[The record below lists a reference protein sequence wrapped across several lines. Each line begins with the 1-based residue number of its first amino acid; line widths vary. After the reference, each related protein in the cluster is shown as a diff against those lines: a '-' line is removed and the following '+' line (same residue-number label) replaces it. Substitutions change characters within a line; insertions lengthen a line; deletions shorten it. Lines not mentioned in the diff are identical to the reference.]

1 MNAHADFAAGLLQPA
16 RPAPAGIAARDAR
29 AREHRYAVHRNN
41 TTSALLAAFAAAYPV
56 LRALLGA
63 DCFAHA
69 ARECARA
76 HPPRTPVLAEYVQV
90 FPEFIATTPLMAEL
104 PYLADVARLE
114 AACLRVHDAADVDPL
129 PASAWIELQ
138 ADPARLGH
146 ACVHLHPACAWLSCT
161 HAAADL
167 WLAHMRVAR
176 PELAELDAIDPDAAQ
191 DVLVWR
197 DPAGRV
203 QVAALPTGCALALDA
218 MQQGQPLLQAVA
230 ALSPQACTVLL
241 AHLTGDGLAF
251 AVRLDPDYLA
261 EAP

>member
-1 MNAHADFAAGLLQPA
+1 M
-16 RPAPAGIAARDAR
+16 
-29 AREHRYAVHRNN
+29 
-41 TTSALLAAFAAAYPV
+41 
-56 LRALLGA
+56 
-63 DCFAHA
+63 
-69 ARECARA
+69 
-76 HPPRTPVLAEYVQV
+76 
-90 FPEFIATTPLMAEL
+90 
-104 PYLADVARLE
+104 
-114 AACLRVHDAADVDPL
+114 
-129 PASAWIELQ
+129 
-138 ADPARLGH
+138 
-146 ACVHLHPACAWLSCT
+146 HLHPACAWLSCT